1 MLRLMEIMSSGV
13 YIKNGDRIR
22 LTQKQRDAL
31 SSTMIKVSEQI
42 LQKET
47 KDKTQG
53 SVAVENM
60 LSVENERG

>member
-1 MLRLMEIMSSGV
+1 MSSGV

-60 LSVENERG
+60 LSIENERG